1 MKSLNKKKKE
11 EISQNASNVVFVYD
25 FEHSKWFENKNDS
38 LQMIDFALWRFIIDV
53 ALKKKPSKSMNIDRN
68 FEAQLNSENLS
79 FLQQSDLT
87 TLYWR

>member
-1 MKSLNKKKKE
+1 MKNLKKKKKE

-53 ALKKKPSKSMNIDRN
+53 ALKKNHQNRWILIEILKPNWIRRIYHFSNNQTI
-68 FEAQLNSENLS
+68 
-79 FLQQSDLT
+79 
-87 TLYWR
+87 